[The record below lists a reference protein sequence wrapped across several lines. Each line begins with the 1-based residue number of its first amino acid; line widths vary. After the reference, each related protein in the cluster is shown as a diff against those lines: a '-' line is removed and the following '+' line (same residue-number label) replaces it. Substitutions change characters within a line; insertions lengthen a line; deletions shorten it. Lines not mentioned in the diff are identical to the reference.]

1 MKYIFLISTFF
12 GWTLAGNLVPCM
24 ESVES
29 KVCFKEQDYVRTVNP
44 QPLPTQINIIIS
56 VFDIIDVD
64 EAQQT
69 VTLMLKI
76 VLEWQDYRLDVN
88 RTIEESERYVLLIFY
103 FENVWSI

>member
-1 MKYIFLISTFF
+1 M
-12 GWTLAGNLVPCM
+12 AGDLLPCK

-29 KVCFKEQDYVRTVNP
+29 KVCFNIQDYVKTVNP

-64 EAQQT
+64 EVQQT

-88 RTIEESERYVLLIFY
+88 RSKEESE
-103 FENVWSI
+103 